1 MLSVKPVN
9 VKVSLT
15 SMTSYLLIAASLLLG
30 FSSVMSTEEAAAS
43 PIDAD
48 NTTTVGGATTP
59 TDTMSN
65 NNTSLNTAT
74 SSTPI
79 TSNVELEEEPFA
91 VGRYSP
97 VSVNMINETQQLQIV
112 FEGSTTITLPNFTET
127 ITTRDTGE
135 GLITSLPGG
144 GVIRGQI
151 QMSTEE
157 GSESATVDLTE
168 YFLDESPTAINL
180 AYFSTNSTGMLAP
193 LNNMI
198 AVSLDEEQPNG
209 DVVVRLFEWKVGGGG
224 GGAPNLGNNNNN
236 NDNTTSNV
244 NDTTTTTATATEE
257 QAVTGLSE
265 GQLSPEEEQQ
275 AVEEETVTGTPS
287 P

>member
-1 MLSVKPVN
+1 VKPVN

-15 SMTSYLLIAASLLLG
+15 SMTSYLLIAASSLLG
-30 FSSVMSTEEAAAS
+30 FSSVMSTEETVASS
-43 PIDAD
+43 PIDGD
-48 NTTTVGGATTP
+48 NTTTVSGATTP

-65 NNTSLNTAT
+65 NNTSLNTTT

-112 FEGSTTITLPNFTET
+112 FEGGTTITLPNSTET

-209 DVVVRLFEWKVGGGG
+209 DVVVRLFEWKVGGSGE
-224 GGAPNLGNNNNN
+224 GAPNLGNN

>member
-15 SMTSYLLIAASLLLG
+15 SMTSYLLITASSLLG
-30 FSSVMSTEEAAAS
+30 FSSVMSTEETVASS
-43 PIDAD
+43 PIDGD
-48 NTTTVGGATTP
+48 NTTTVSGATTP

-65 NNTSLNTAT
+65 NNTSLNTTT

-112 FEGSTTITLPNFTET
+112 FEGGTTITLPNSTET

-224 GGAPNLGNNNNN
+224 GAPNLGNNN
-236 NDNTTSNV
+236 DNTT
-244 NDTTTTTATATEE
+244 TTAATATEE
-257 QAVTGLSE
+257 QAVTGLS
-265 GQLSPEEEQQ
+265 
-275 AVEEETVTGTPS
+275 
-287 P
+287 

>member
-1 MLSVKPVN
+1 MLSMKPVN

-15 SMTSYLLIAASLLLG
+15 SMTSYLLIAASSLLG
-30 FSSVMSTEEAAAS
+30 FSSVMSTEETVASS
-43 PIDAD
+43 PIDGD
-48 NTTTVGGATTP
+48 NTTTVSGATTP
-59 TDTMSN
+59 TDSMSN
-65 NNTSLNTAT
+65 NNTSLNTTT

-112 FEGSTTITLPNFTET
+112 FEGGTTITLPNSTQT

-224 GGAPNLGNNNNN
+224 GGGAPNLGSN

-257 QAVTGLSE
+257 QAITGLSE

>member
-15 SMTSYLLIAASLLLG
+15 SMTSYLLITASSLLG
-30 FSSVMSTEEAAAS
+30 FSSVMSTEETVASS
-43 PIDAD
+43 PIDGD
-48 NTTTVGGATTP
+48 NTTTVSGATTP

-65 NNTSLNTAT
+65 NNTSLNTTT

-112 FEGSTTITLPNFTET
+112 FEGGTTITLPNSTET

-224 GGAPNLGNNNNN
+224 GGAPNLGNNN
-236 NDNTTSNV
+236 DNTTSNV

-257 QAVTGLSE
+257 QAVTGLS
-265 GQLSPEEEQQ
+265 
-275 AVEEETVTGTPS
+275 
-287 P
+287 

>member
-1 MLSVKPVN
+1 MKPVN

-15 SMTSYLLIAASLLLG
+15 SMTSYLLITASSLLG
-30 FSSVMSTEEAAAS
+30 FSSVMSTEETVASS
-43 PIDAD
+43 PIDGD
-48 NTTTVGGATTP
+48 NTTTVSGATTP

-65 NNTSLNTAT
+65 NNTSLNTTT

-112 FEGSTTITLPNFTET
+112 FEGGTTITLPNSTET

-224 GGAPNLGNNNNN
+224 GGAPNLGNNN
-236 NDNTTSNV
+236 DNTTSNV
-244 NDTTTTTATATEE
+244 NDTTTITATATEE

>member
-15 SMTSYLLIAASLLLG
+15 SMTSYLLIAASSLLG
-30 FSSVMSTEEAAAS
+30 FSSVMSTEETVASS
-43 PIDAD
+43 PIDGD
-48 NTTTVGGATTP
+48 NTTTVSGATTP

-65 NNTSLNTAT
+65 NNTSLNTTT
-74 SSTPI
+74 SSTSI

-112 FEGSTTITLPNFTET
+112 FECGTTITLPNSTET

-135 GLITSLPGG
+135 GLITSLPRG

-209 DVVVRLFEWKVGGGG
+209 DVVVRLFEWKVGGS
-224 GGAPNLGNNNNN
+224 GGAPNLGNN

-265 GQLSPEEEQQ
+265 GQLSPKEEQQ

>member
-15 SMTSYLLIAASLLLG
+15 SMTSYLLIAASSLLG
-30 FSSVMSTEEAAAS
+30 FSSVMSTEETVASS
-43 PIDAD
+43 PIDGD
-48 NTTTVGGATTP
+48 NTTTVSGATTP

-65 NNTSLNTAT
+65 NNTSLNTTT
-74 SSTPI
+74 SSTSI

-112 FEGSTTITLPNFTET
+112 FEGGTTITLPNSTET

-224 GGAPNLGNNNNN
+224 GGGAPNLGSN

-265 GQLSPEEEQQ
+265 GQLSPKEEQQ

>member
-30 FSSVMSTEEAAAS
+30 FSSVMSTEETAAS
-43 PIDAD
+43 SLPIDAD
-48 NTTTVGGATTP
+48 NTTAVGGATTP

-65 NNTSLNTAT
+65 NNTSLNTTT

-224 GGAPNLGNNNNN
+224 GGAPNLGNNN
-236 NDNTTSNV
+236 DNTTSNV

-275 AVEEETVTGTPS
+275 AVEEETVTGTSS

>member
-1 MLSVKPVN
+1 MKPVN

-15 SMTSYLLIAASLLLG
+15 SMTSYLLIAASSLLG
-30 FSSVMSTEEAAAS
+30 FSSVMSTEETVASS
-43 PIDAD
+43 PIDGD
-48 NTTTVGGATTP
+48 NTTTVSDTTTP
-59 TDTMSN
+59 TESMSN
-65 NNTSLNTAT
+65 NNTSLNTTT

-112 FEGSTTITLPNFTET
+112 FEGGTTITLPNSTET

-224 GGAPNLGNNNNN
+224 GAPNLGSN

>member
-15 SMTSYLLIAASLLLG
+15 SMTSYLLIATSSLLG
-30 FSSVMSTEEAAAS
+30 FSSVMSTEETVASS
-43 PIDAD
+43 PIDGD
-48 NTTTVGGATTP
+48 NTTTVSGATTP

-65 NNTSLNTAT
+65 NNTSLNTTT

-112 FEGSTTITLPNFTET
+112 FEGGTTITLPNSTET

-224 GGAPNLGNNNNN
+224 GGAPNLGNNN
-236 NDNTTSNV
+236 DNTTSNV
-244 NDTTTTTATATEE
+244 NDTTSTTATATEE

-265 GQLSPEEEQQ
+265 GQLSPKEEQQ

>member
-1 MLSVKPVN
+1 MKPVN

-15 SMTSYLLIAASLLLG
+15 SMTSYLLIAAASLLG
-30 FSSVMSTEEAAAS
+30 FSSVMSTEEAAASS

-65 NNTSLNTAT
+65 NNTSLNTTT

-112 FEGSTTITLPNFTET
+112 FEGSTTITLPNSTET

-193 LNNMI
+193 LNKMI

-224 GGAPNLGNNNNN
+224 GAPNLGNNNN
-236 NDNTTSNV
+236 DSTTSNV
-244 NDTTTTTATATEE
+244 NDTTTTATTATATEE
-257 QAVTGLSE
+257 EAL
-265 GQLSPEEEQQ
+265 
-275 AVEEETVTGTPS
+275 TGTPS
-287 P
+287 T

>member
-1 MLSVKPVN
+1 VLSVKPVN

-30 FSSVMSTEEAAAS
+30 FSSVMSTEEAASSS

-65 NNTSLNTAT
+65 NNTSLNTTT

-224 GGAPNLGNNNNN
+224 GGAPNLGNNN
-236 NDNTTSNV
+236 DNTTSNV

-265 GQLSPEEEQQ
+265 GQLSPEEEEQ

>member
-1 MLSVKPVN
+1 VKPVN

-30 FSSVMSTEEAAAS
+30 FSSVMSTEEAASSS

-65 NNTSLNTAT
+65 NNTSLNTTT

-224 GGAPNLGNNNNN
+224 GAPNLGNNN

>member
-15 SMTSYLLIAASLLLG
+15 SMTSYLLIAASSLLG
-30 FSSVMSTEEAAAS
+30 FSSVMSTEETVASS
-43 PIDAD
+43 PIDGD
-48 NTTTVGGATTP
+48 NTTTVSGATTP

-65 NNTSLNTAT
+65 NNTSLNTTT

-112 FEGSTTITLPNFTET
+112 FEGGTTITLPNSTET

-224 GGAPNLGNNNNN
+224 GGAPNLGNNN
-236 NDNTTSNV
+236 DNTTSNV

>member
-1 MLSVKPVN
+1 VKPVN

-15 SMTSYLLIAASLLLG
+15 SMTSYLLIAASSLLG
-30 FSSVMSTEEAAAS
+30 FSSVMSTEETVASS
-43 PIDAD
+43 PIDGD
-48 NTTTVGGATTP
+48 NTTTVSGATTS

-65 NNTSLNTAT
+65 NNTSLNTTT

-224 GGAPNLGNNNNN
+224 GAPNLGNNNN

>member
-1 MLSVKPVN
+1 MKPVN

-30 FSSVMSTEEAAAS
+30 FSSVMSTVEAASSS

-65 NNTSLNTAT
+65 NNTSLNTTT

-112 FEGSTTITLPNFTET
+112 FEGSTTITLQNSTET

-224 GGAPNLGNNNNN
+224 GGAPNLGNNNN
-236 NDNTTSNV
+236 DNTTSNV

>member
-43 PIDAD
+43 SPIDAD

-65 NNTSLNTAT
+65 NNTSLNTTT

-224 GGAPNLGNNNNN
+224 GAPNLGNNN

>member
-1 MLSVKPVN
+1 MKPVN

-15 SMTSYLLIAASLLLG
+15 SMTLYLLIAAISLLG
-30 FSSVMSTEEAAAS
+30 FSSVMSTEETVASS
-43 PIDAD
+43 PIDGD
-48 NTTTVGGATTP
+48 NTTTVSGATTP
-59 TDTMSN
+59 TDSMSN
-65 NNTSLNTAT
+65 NNTSLNTTT

-112 FEGSTTITLPNFTET
+112 FEGGTTITLPNSTET

-224 GGAPNLGNNNNN
+224 GAPNLGSN

-257 QAVTGLSE
+257 QAITGLSE

>member
-15 SMTSYLLIAASLLLG
+15 SMTSYLLIAASSLLG
-30 FSSVMSTEEAAAS
+30 FSSVMSTEETVASS
-43 PIDAD
+43 PIDGD
-48 NTTTVGGATTP
+48 NTTTVSGATTP

-65 NNTSLNTAT
+65 NNTSLNTTT

-112 FEGSTTITLPNFTET
+112 FEGGTTITLPNSTET

-224 GGAPNLGNNNNN
+224 GGAPNLGNNN
-236 NDNTTSNV
+236 DNTTSNV

-265 GQLSPEEEQQ
+265 GQLSPKEEQQ

>member
-1 MLSVKPVN
+1 VKPVN

-43 PIDAD
+43 SPIDAD

-65 NNTSLNTAT
+65 NNTSLNTTT

-224 GGAPNLGNNNNN
+224 GAPNLGNNNN

-244 NDTTTTTATATEE
+244 NDTTKTTATATEE

>member
-15 SMTSYLLIAASLLLG
+15 SMTSYLLITASSLLG
-30 FSSVMSTEEAAAS
+30 FSSVMSTEETVASS
-43 PIDAD
+43 PIDGD
-48 NTTTVGGATTP
+48 NTTTVSGATTP
-59 TDTMSN
+59 TDTLSN
-65 NNTSLNTAT
+65 NNTSLNTTT

-112 FEGSTTITLPNFTET
+112 FEGGTTITLPNSTET

-224 GGAPNLGNNNNN
+224 GGAPNLGNNN
-236 NDNTTSNV
+236 DNTTSNV

>member
-1 MLSVKPVN
+1 MKPVN

-15 SMTSYLLIAASLLLG
+15 SMTSYLLIVASSLLG
-30 FSSVMSTEEAAAS
+30 FSSVMSTEETVASS
-43 PIDAD
+43 PIDGD
-48 NTTTVGGATTP
+48 NTTTVSGATPTP

-65 NNTSLNTAT
+65 NNTSLNTTT

-97 VSVNMINETQQLQIV
+97 VSVNMINETQQQLQIV
-112 FEGSTTITLPNFTET
+112 LEGSTTITLPNSTET

-180 AYFSTNSTGMLAP
+180 AYFRYK
-193 LNNMI
+193 LNWD
-198 AVSLDEEQPNG
+198 A
-209 DVVVRLFEWKVGGGG
+209 
-224 GGAPNLGNNNNN
+224 GA
-236 NDNTTSNV
+236 S
-244 NDTTTTTATATEE
+244 
-257 QAVTGLSE
+257 
-265 GQLSPEEEQQ
+265 
-275 AVEEETVTGTPS
+275 
-287 P
+287 

>member
-1 MLSVKPVN
+1 VKPVN

-30 FSSVMSTEEAAAS
+30 FSSVMSTEEAASSS

-65 NNTSLNTAT
+65 NNTSLNTTT

-224 GGAPNLGNNNNN
+224 GAPNLGNNNN

>member
-1 MLSVKPVN
+1 VKPVN

-15 SMTSYLLIAASLLLG
+15 SMTSYLLIAASSLLG
-30 FSSVMSTEEAAAS
+30 FSSVMSTEEEAAAS
-43 PIDAD
+43 PMDGV

-65 NNTSLNTAT
+65 NNTSLNTTT

-112 FEGSTTITLPNFTET
+112 FEGSTTITLPNSTET

-209 DVVVRLFEWKVGGGG
+209 GVVVRLFEWKVGGGS
-224 GGAPNLGNNNNN
+224 GGAPNLGNNNN

-244 NDTTTTTATATEE
+244 NDTTTTATTATATEE
-257 QAVTGLSE
+257 E
-265 GQLSPEEEQQ
+265 G
-275 AVEEETVTGTPS
+275 VTGTPS

>member
-1 MLSVKPVN
+1 VKPVN

-15 SMTSYLLIAASLLLG
+15 SMTSYLLIAASSLLG
-30 FSSVMSTEEAAAS
+30 FSSVMSTEETVAS
-43 PIDAD
+43 SPMDGD

-65 NNTSLNTAT
+65 NNTSLNTTT

-112 FEGSTTITLPNFTET
+112 FEGSTTITLPNSTET

-151 QMSTEE
+151 QMSSEE

-224 GGAPNLGNNNNN
+224 GGAPNLGNNN
-236 NDNTTSNV
+236 DNTTSNV
-244 NDTTTTTATATEE
+244 NDTTTTTTTATEE

>member
-1 MLSVKPVN
+1 VKPVN

-43 PIDAD
+43 SPIDAD

-65 NNTSLNTAT
+65 NNTSLNTTT

-224 GGAPNLGNNNNN
+224 GAPNLGNNN

>member
-1 MLSVKPVN
+1 MKPVN

-43 PIDAD
+43 SPIDAD

-65 NNTSLNTAT
+65 NNTSLNTTT

-224 GGAPNLGNNNNN
+224 GAPNLGNNN

>member
-15 SMTSYLLIAASLLLG
+15 SMTSYLLITASSLLG
-30 FSSVMSTEEAAAS
+30 FSSVMSTEETVASS
-43 PIDAD
+43 PIDGD
-48 NTTTVGGATTP
+48 NTTTVSGATTP

-65 NNTSLNTAT
+65 NNTSLNTT
-74 SSTPI
+74 SSSTPI

-112 FEGSTTITLPNFTET
+112 FEGGTTITLPNSTET

-144 GVIRGQI
+144 GVTRGQI

-193 LNNMI
+193 LNNKI

-224 GGAPNLGNNNNN
+224 GGAPNLGNNN
-236 NDNTTSNV
+236 DNTTSNV
-244 NDTTTTTATATEE
+244 NDTTSTTATATEE

-265 GQLSPEEEQQ
+265 GQLSPEEQQ

>member
-15 SMTSYLLIAASLLLG
+15 SMTSYLLITASSLLG
-30 FSSVMSTEEAAAS
+30 FSSVMSTEETVASS
-43 PIDAD
+43 PIDGD
-48 NTTTVGGATTP
+48 NTTTVSGATTP

-65 NNTSLNTAT
+65 NNTSLNTTT

-112 FEGSTTITLPNFTET
+112 FEGGTTITLPNSTET

-224 GGAPNLGNNNNN
+224 GGAPNLGNNN
-236 NDNTTSNV
+236 DNTTSNV

-265 GQLSPEEEQQ
+265 GQLSPKEEQQ

>member
-1 MLSVKPVN
+1 MKPVN

-15 SMTSYLLIAASLLLG
+15 SMTSYLLIAASSLLG
-30 FSSVMSTEEAAAS
+30 FSSVMSTEETVASS
-43 PIDAD
+43 PIDGD
-48 NTTTVGGATTP
+48 NTTTVSDTTTP
-59 TDTMSN
+59 TESMSN
-65 NNTSLNTAT
+65 NNTSLNTTT

-112 FEGSTTITLPNFTET
+112 FEGGTTITLPNSTET

-224 GGAPNLGNNNNN
+224 GGAPNLGSN

-257 QAVTGLSE
+257 QAITGLSE

>member
-15 SMTSYLLIAASLLLG
+15 SMTSYLLITASSLLG
-30 FSSVMSTEEAAAS
+30 FSSVMSTEETVASS
-43 PIDAD
+43 PIDGD
-48 NTTTVGGATTP
+48 NTTTVSGATTP

-65 NNTSLNTAT
+65 NNTSLNTTT

-112 FEGSTTITLPNFTET
+112 FEGGTTITLPNSTET

-144 GVIRGQI
+144 GVIQGQI

-157 GSESATVDLTE
+157 GSESAIVDLTE

-224 GGAPNLGNNNNN
+224 GGAPNLGNNN
-236 NDNTTSNV
+236 DNTTSNV
-244 NDTTTTTATATEE
+244 NDTTSTTATATEE

-265 GQLSPEEEQQ
+265 GQLSPKEEQQ

>member
-1 MLSVKPVN
+1 VKPVN

-43 PIDAD
+43 SPIDGD
-48 NTTTVGGATTP
+48 NTTTVSGATTP

-65 NNTSLNTAT
+65 NNTSLNTTT

-224 GGAPNLGNNNNN
+224 GAPNLGNNN

>member
-1 MLSVKPVN
+1 MKPVN

-15 SMTSYLLIAASLLLG
+15 SMTSYLLIAASSLLG
-30 FSSVMSTEEAAAS
+30 FSSVMSTEEEAAAS
-43 PIDAD
+43 PMDGD

-65 NNTSLNTAT
+65 NNTSLNTTT

-112 FEGSTTITLPNFTET
+112 FEGSTTITLPNSTET

-144 GVIRGQI
+144 GVIWGQI

-236 NDNTTSNV
+236 NNDNTTSNV
-244 NDTTTTTATATEE
+244 NDTTTTATTATATEE
-257 QAVTGLSE
+257 E
-265 GQLSPEEEQQ
+265 G
-275 AVEEETVTGTPS
+275 VTGTPS

>member
-1 MLSVKPVN
+1 VKPVN

-30 FSSVMSTEEAAAS
+30 FSSVMSTEEAASSS

-65 NNTSLNTAT
+65 NNTSLNTTT

-209 DVVVRLFEWKVGGGG
+209 DVVVRLFEWKVGGS
-224 GGAPNLGNNNNN
+224 GGAPNLGNNNN

-244 NDTTTTTATATEE
+244 NDTTKTTATATEE

>member
-1 MLSVKPVN
+1 MKPVN

-30 FSSVMSTEEAAAS
+30 FSSVMSTEEAAAAS

-65 NNTSLNTAT
+65 NNTSLNTTT

-112 FEGSTTITLPNFTET
+112 FEGGTTITLPNSTET

-224 GGAPNLGNNNNN
+224 GGAPNLGSN

-257 QAVTGLSE
+257 QAITGLSE

>member
-43 PIDAD
+43 SPIDAD

-65 NNTSLNTAT
+65 NNTSLNTTT

-224 GGAPNLGNNNNN
+224 GGAPSLGNN

>member
-1 MLSVKPVN
+1 VKPVN

-30 FSSVMSTEEAAAS
+30 FSSVMSTEEAASSS

-65 NNTSLNTAT
+65 NNTSLNTTT

-224 GGAPNLGNNNNN
+224 GAPNLGNNNN

-287 P
+287 PQV

>member
-1 MLSVKPVN
+1 VKPVN

-43 PIDAD
+43 SPIDAD

-65 NNTSLNTAT
+65 NNTSLNTTT

-168 YFLDESPTAINL
+168 YFIDESPTAINL

-224 GGAPNLGNNNNN
+224 GAPNLGNNNN

>member
-1 MLSVKPVN
+1 MKPVN

-15 SMTSYLLIAASLLLG
+15 SMTSYLLITASSLLG
-30 FSSVMSTEEAAAS
+30 FSSVMSTEETVASS
-43 PIDAD
+43 PIDGD
-48 NTTTVGGATTP
+48 NTTTVSGATTP

-65 NNTSLNTAT
+65 NNTSLNTTT

-112 FEGSTTITLPNFTET
+112 FEGGTTITLPNSTET

-224 GGAPNLGNNNNN
+224 GGAPNLGNNN
-236 NDNTTSNV
+236 DNTTSNV